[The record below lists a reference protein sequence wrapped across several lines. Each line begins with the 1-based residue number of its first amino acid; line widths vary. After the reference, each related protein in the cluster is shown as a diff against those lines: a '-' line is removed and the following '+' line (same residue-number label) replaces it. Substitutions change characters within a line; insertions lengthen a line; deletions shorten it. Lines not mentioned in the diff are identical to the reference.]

1 MAPRLHCGQRMKR
14 ALGLVVGVLVLLP
27 ALRPAPAASAQ
38 PDCVTLEDFK
48 KSRVGEFPAEWKARK
63 DAGQEVYRVAEERGL
78 RFLRAASKGVGIQ
91 AGRETK
97 GWDLAARPLLA
108 WSWRPRQF
116 PNGADERDSS
126 KNDSALA
133 VYMVV
138 EHSRIAGPKAVKYVW
153 SERVPVGTHLTSNN
167 GLTQVRV
174 LRSGP
179 AAGGGWTE
187 ERVNVLEDF
196 RKYFDENNT
205 PKPDGIAVLTDAD
218 ETKSSA
224 AGDYANFRACAP
236 TAKS

>member
-1 MAPRLHCGQRMKR
+1 MKR